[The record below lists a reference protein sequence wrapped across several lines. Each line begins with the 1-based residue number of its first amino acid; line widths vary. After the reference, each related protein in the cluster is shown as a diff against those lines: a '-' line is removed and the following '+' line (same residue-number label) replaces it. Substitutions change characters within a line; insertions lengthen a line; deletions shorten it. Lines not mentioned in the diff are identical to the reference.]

1 MAAAVATGT
10 GGFGLANGTVGWPSN
25 ERADRSGLRLL
36 WRRHDDATTTYT
48 TNNKKK
54 REPSS
59 FFSSLEMRETHNKI
73 TISLSLCP
81 GWPCL
86 SGSRFPFFFVFFF
99 LHIFY
104 SILTKKKMR
113 AYRGKIKR
121 NGGVDTETGKVAR
134 PPPCFATDVD
144 LEFKRK
150 LLSTLDL

>member
-73 TISLSLCP
+73 TISLSLSLCP

-86 SGSRFPFFFVFFF
+86 SGSRFPFFCFFF

-104 SILTKKKMR
+104 SILTKK
-113 AYRGKIKR
+113 
-121 NGGVDTETGKVAR
+121 NAR
-134 PPPCFATDVD
+134 V
-144 LEFKRK
+144 
-150 LLSTLDL
+150 